1 MLDFAKTKEF
11 WDNISKS
18 EDYARHRKEI
28 KEKYDAAFAEAP
40 AILSYHSYIKEE
52 TLEKL
57 WLRQLFQLQS
67 SAILSLM
74 YPDNEEYI
82 RNLTKVIWVIC
93 SEYSWAPIDHHNS
106 YFNTTA
112 QDYDPTMIDIYAAS
126 IGFSLAEIKN
136 LLGDRLPNLVRER
149 MTAEIK
155 RRIIDSFLERE
166 FFWETHDNNWT
177 AVCAGAVGSTFMY
190 EAPEAFEKVKHRFI
204 SAMEHYLAPYA
215 DDGVC
220 VEGAAYWGF
229 GFGFFAIFASLLLE
243 FTKGKEDLFKLP
255 KVKAIASFIQK
266 TFLDRN
272 TMITFSDCNLREG
285 YWIGLPHMLRSIY
298 GNLINK
304 LPADKGTIMEY
315 HHFAFSLR
323 SVIYYKKE
331 FTARNKL
338 KPVIYNL
345 DKTGWFIKRCHA
357 YGIALK
363 GGTNGES
370 HNHNDVGSFILS
382 CNNKQILLDLGAGT
396 YSPAYHGK
404 ERYTF
409 FHPSSLSHN
418 VPYFGDAP
426 QDGRKRDRVIID
438 YNDETET
445 AKYEFASAYGLD
457 YVRKIERSFK
467 FYESSLVL
475 IDEFDVDEGTPITE
489 RFVTR
494 EIPKV
499 DGNTVILDGVK
510 ITVDGC
516 AALDIKTVEA
526 PLHSSEGSEKIYCI
540 DYTLSKGDCR
550 FEAKI
555 EMPV

>member
-1 MLDFAKTKEF
+1 MLDFAKKKEF
-11 WDNISKS
+11 WDNIRESD
-18 EDYARHRKEI
+18 DYARHRKEI
-28 KEKYDAAFAEAP
+28 KEKYDMAFETAP
-40 AILSYHSYIKEE
+40 SIIPYYSYTKEE
-52 TLEKL
+52 PLEKT
-57 WLRQLFQLQS
+57 WLKQLFQLQS

-82 RNLTKVIWVIC
+82 KNLTRIIWVYC

-106 YFNTTA
+106 YFNTSA

-136 LLGDRLPNLVRER
+136 LLGDRLPKLVRER

-155 RRIIDSFLERE
+155 RRIIDSFLERK

-177 AVCAGAVGSTFMY
+177 AVCTGAVGGTFMY
-190 EAPEAFEKVKHRFI
+190 EAPEEFKKIKHRFI
-204 SAMEHYLAPYA
+204 SAMEHYLDPYA
-215 DDGVC
+215 EDGVC

-229 GFGFFAIFASLLLE
+229 GFGFFTVFASLLKE
-243 FTKGKEDLFKLP
+243 FTNGEDDLFKLP
-255 KVKAIASFIQK
+255 KVKEIAAFIQK

-285 YWIGLPHMLRSIY
+285 YWIGLPHLLREIY
-298 GNLINK
+298 GNVINK

-331 FTARNKL
+331 YTARNNL

-345 DKTGWFIKRCHA
+345 DKTGWFVKRCHA

-382 CNNKQILLDLGAGT
+382 SNNKQILLDLGAGR
-396 YSPAYHGK
+396 YSQAYHGK

-418 VPYFGDAP
+418 VPYFGDKV
-426 QDGRKRDRVIID
+426 QDGQKREKVIIS
-438 YNDETET
+438 YDEATET
-445 AKYEFASAYGLD
+445 AKYEFANAYGLD
-457 YVRKIERSFK
+457 SVRKIERSFK
-467 FYESSLVL
+467 FCESSLVL
-475 IDEFDVDEGTPITE
+475 TDEYDVDDETPITE

-494 EIPKV
+494 EKPVV
-499 DGNTVILDGVK
+499 DGNTVTLDNVK
-510 ITVDGC
+510 ITVDGG
-516 AALDIKTVEA
+516 ATLSVNTVEA
-526 PLHSSEGSEKIYCI
+526 PLHSSLDTETVYCL
-540 DYTLSKGDCR
+540 DYTLDKGTAK
-550 FEAKI
+550 FVAKI
-555 EMPV
+555 DIQ